1 MNMEIFLLI
10 CNLMIPLMM
19 LGFGIRF
26 EKNPPKNIN
35 GLYGY
40 RTSMSMKN
48 QDTWNF
54 AHQYCGK
61 LWRIWGWII
70 LIVSIFFTII
80 SYFLGEAGQSII
92 CSGLVVV
99 QTIILIVSIIPVE
112 KALKRTFDKTGKK

>member
-1 MNMEIFLLI
+1 METFLLI
-10 CNLMIPLMM
+10 CNLLIPLMM
-19 LGFGIRF
+19 LGFGIMF

-35 GLYGY
+35 GVYGY

-48 QDTWNF
+48 QDIWNF

-61 LWRIWGWII
+61 VWRTWGLMI

-80 SYFLGEAGQSII
+80 SYFLGEAVQGII

-112 KALKRTFDKTGKK
+112 KALKRTFDKNGKKYN